1 MNKGHRVIR
10 HIPAPFH
17 GNVGMPEPRATWRV
31 YNLTPYRV
39 LGSSVQQALK
49 RLGVDIEERI
59 IEYIVAE
66 SPRPDLG
73 DYGVPIARFA
83 KKYGVEIEALVKS
96 IEEELRTYP
105 HIAGVKRVGGYLNI
119 LLDASEV
126 SRQLFRAVQTDNDV
140 FGHLRVDKP
149 LRIVVEHTS
158 ANPVHP
164 LHIGHAR
171 NAALGDTL
179 ARMLRERGHIV
190 QTRFYVDDMG
200 RQVAV
205 LVYGA
210 KLLGDLSIPRGVK
223 PDHWLGTLYALVHT
237 LADIEELKKEL
248 DKLKQENKLDE
259 YREKLR
265 ELDKLVAA
273 ASKLREKEPELFD
286 KLADAIRGR
295 NPDEEISEIMRSY
308 EFRRDE
314 EVVKITRAI
323 VEACLRG
330 FRETLER
337 LGIGFDKWDWESD
350 LVWSSLVGKILE
362 EAKKT
367 PYATMHKGALA
378 LNLQPL
384 LRDPVIRSALGVPE
398 DYEVPPLILQRSDG
412 TTLYTTRDI
421 AYSIKKFREFN
432 ADKVYNVIAAE
443 QKLPQLQ
450 VRLALI
456 ALGYRR
462 EGLNMHHYAYEMVN
476 LPGRKMSGRRGE
488 YVTLDELIEQAIARA
503 RAEVEKRSPN
513 LPPEEKQKIAEAVGI
528 AAIRYTLVSVSAPK
542 PMTFNIEE
550 ALNFEQNSAP
560 YILYTHARA
569 ANILA
574 KAKQRGLEINLEE
587 IDYNAANENPLRRR
601 LVLQL
606 LNYPYVFVKAAD
618 ELKPE
623 IIVNYLNRLADT
635 FNKWYTSG
643 DNAINEPDPGKR
655 GYKLA
660 LVQAVKTVT
669 ANALRILGIKPL
681 EKM

>member
-1 MNKGHRVIR
+1 
-10 HIPAPFH
+10 
-17 GNVGMPEPRATWRV
+17 MPKPEHSWQV

-39 LGSSVQQALK
+39 LGTSLHEAL
-49 RLGVDIEERI
+49 RELGVSEDEKL

-83 KKYGVEIEALVKS
+83 KKHGLDLQALVEKTS
-96 IEEELRTYP
+96 EKLKRYP
-105 HIAGVKRVGGYLNI
+105 HVASVKRVGGYLNI
-119 LLDASEV
+119 VIDAAEA
-126 SRQLFRAVQTDNDV
+126 SRVVFNAVIRDGDNYGHVKTDT
-140 FGHLRVDKP
+140 P

-179 ARMLRERGHIV
+179 ARLLRERGHKV

-210 KLLGDLSIPRGVK
+210 KLLGEPRIPEGTK
-223 PDHWLGTLYALVHT
+223 PDHWLGLLYALTHT
-237 LADIEELKKEL
+237 LADIEALKKEL
-248 DKLKQENKLDE
+248 EELKQGDNLDK
-259 YREKLR
+259 YHEKLR
-265 ELDKLVAA
+265 ELDELVAA
-273 ASKLREKEPELFD
+273 ASRLREKAPELFD
-286 KLADAIRGR
+286 KLAEAIRGHD
-295 NPDEEISEIMRSY
+295 PEKEIQGIMRSY
-308 EFRRDE
+308 EFREDE
-314 EVVKITRAI
+314 EIVKLTRTI
-323 VEACLRG
+323 VEKCIEG
-330 FRETLER
+330 FKQTLQR
-337 LGIGFDKWDWESD
+337 LGIGFDQWDWESD
-350 LVWSSLVGKILE
+350 LVWSSQVRKIIE
-362 EAKKT
+362 KAKTT
-367 PYATMHKGALA
+367 PYAITYKGALA

-384 LRDPVIRSALGVPE
+384 LKDPVIRQALGVPE

-421 AYSIKKFREFN
+421 AYSIKKFSDFN

-443 QKLPQLQ
+443 QRLPQLQ

-456 ALGYRR
+456 ALGYRK

-488 YVTLDELIEQAIARA
+488 YVTLDELIEHAITRA
-503 RAEVEKRSPN
+503 RQEVEKRSPH
-513 LPPEEKQKIAEAVGI
+513 LPPEEKKHIAEAVGI
-528 AAIRYTLVSVSAPK
+528 AAIRYTLVSVSASK
-542 PMTFNIEE
+542 PMTFDIEE

-574 KAKQRGLEINLEE
+574 KAQERGLQIDWDN
-587 IDYNAANENPLRRR
+587 IDYTAANENPLRRK

-606 LNYPYVFVKAAD
+606 LNYPYIFAKAAD

-623 IIVNYLNRLADT
+623 LIVNYLNKLADT

-643 DNAINEPDPGKR
+643 DSAINEPDPGKR
-655 GYKLA
+655 NYKLA

-681 EKM
+681 ERM

>member
-1 MNKGHRVIR
+1 
-10 HIPAPFH
+10 
-17 GNVGMPEPRATWRV
+17 MPEPEHSWQV

-39 LGSSVQQALK
+39 LGASLHEAL
-49 RLGVDIEERI
+49 RELGVSEDEKL

-66 SPRPDLG
+66 SPRPELG
-73 DYGVPIARFA
+73 DYGLPIARFA
-83 KKYGVEIEALVKS
+83 KKHGLDLQVLVEKTTEKLK
-96 IEEELRTYP
+96 RYP

-119 LLDASEV
+119 VIDAAEA
-126 SRQLFRAVQTDNDV
+126 SRAIFTAVIRDGENYGHVKTDT
-140 FGHLRVDKP
+140 P

-179 ARMLRERGHIV
+179 ARLLRERGHRV

-210 KLLGDLSIPRGVK
+210 KLLGEPRIPEGTK
-223 PDHWLGTLYALVHT
+223 PDHWLGLLYALTHT

-248 DKLKQENKLDE
+248 GELKRGDNLDK
-259 YREKLR
+259 YHEKLR
-265 ELDKLVAA
+265 ELDELVAA
-273 ASKLREKEPELFD
+273 ASRLREKAPELFD
-286 KLADAIRGR
+286 KLAEAIRGR
-295 NPDEEISEIMRSY
+295 DPEKEIQEIMRSY
-308 EFRRDE
+308 EFGEDE
-314 EVVKITRAI
+314 EIVKLTRTI
-323 VEACLRG
+323 VEKCLKG
-330 FRETLER
+330 FKQTLQR
-337 LGIGFDKWDWESD
+337 LGIGFDQWDWESD
-350 LVWSSLVGKILE
+350 LVWSSLVRKIIE
-362 EAKKT
+362 RAKTT
-367 PYATMHKGALA
+367 PYAITYKGALA

-384 LRDPVIRSALGVPE
+384 LKDPVIRQALGVPE
-398 DYEVPPLILQRSDG
+398 GYEVPPLILQRSDG

-421 AYSIKKFREFN
+421 AYSIKKFSDFN

-443 QKLPQLQ
+443 QRLPQLQ

-456 ALGYRR
+456 ALGYRK

-488 YVTLDELIEQAIARA
+488 YVALDELIEQAITRA
-503 RAEVEKRSPN
+503 RQEVEKRSPH
-513 LPPEEKQKIAEAVGI
+513 LPPEEKKKIAEAVGI

-542 PMTFNIEE
+542 PMTFDIEE

-574 KAKQRGLEINLEE
+574 KARERGLQINIDN
-587 IDYNAANENPLRRR
+587 IDYTAANENPLRRK

-606 LNYPYVFVKAAD
+606 LNYPYIFAKAAD

-623 IIVNYLNRLADT
+623 LIVNYLNKLADT

-643 DNAINEPDPGKR
+643 DSAINELDPGKR
-655 GYKLA
+655 NYKLA

-681 EKM
+681 ERM

>member
-1 MNKGHRVIR
+1 V
-10 HIPAPFH
+10 FD
-17 GNVGMPEPRATWRV
+17 T
-31 YNLTPYRV
+31 
-39 LGSSVQQALK
+39 
-49 RLGVDIEERI
+49 D
-59 IEYIVAE
+59 
-66 SPRPDLG
+66 G
-73 DYGVPIARFA
+73 DA
-83 KKYGVEIEALVKS
+83 
-96 IEEELRTYP
+96 
-105 HIAGVKRVGGYLNI
+105 
-119 LLDASEV
+119 
-126 SRQLFRAVQTDNDV
+126 
-140 FGHLRVDKP
+140 FGHLRVEKP

-171 NAALGDTL
+171 NAVLGDTL
-179 ARMLRERGHIV
+179 ARMLRERGHLV
-190 QTRFYVDDMG
+190 QTRFYIDDMG

-210 KLLGDLSIPRGVK
+210 KLLGEISIPEDTK
-223 PDHWLGTLYALVHT
+223 PDHWLGLLYALTHT
-237 LADIEELKKEL
+237 LADIEQLKKEL
-248 DKLKQENKLDE
+248 EELRQRDE
-259 YREKLR
+259 VEKYREKLR
-265 ELDKLVAA
+265 ELDKLVSA
-273 ASKLREKEPELFD
+273 ASRLREKAPELFD
-286 KLADAIRGR
+286 RLAEAIKGR
-295 NPDEEISEIMRSY
+295 DPDKEISEIMKSY
-308 EFRRDE
+308 EFRQDE
-314 EVVKITRAI
+314 EIVKLTRSI
-323 VEACLRG
+323 VTKCIQG
-330 FRETLER
+330 FRETLAK
-337 LGIGFDKWDWESD
+337 LDTGFDEWDWESD
-350 LVWSSLVGKILE
+350 LVWSSLVGRILE
-362 EAKKT
+362 KARKS
-367 PYATMHKGALA
+367 PYATVHKGVLA

-384 LRDPVIRSALGVPE
+384 LEDPVIREALGVPKG
-398 DYEVPPLILQRSDG
+398 YEIPPLILQRSDG

-488 YVTLDELIEQAIARA
+488 YITLDELIDQAIKRA
-503 RAEVEKRSPN
+503 QTEVEKRSPH
-513 LPPEEKQKIAEAVGI
+513 LPPSEKEEIAEAVGT
-528 AAIRYTLVSVSAPK
+528 AAIRYTLASVSAPK
-542 PMTFNIEE
+542 PMTFSIDE

-574 KAKQRGLEINLEE
+574 KAKTRGISIDWDN

-601 LVLQL
+601 LILQL
-606 LNYPYVFVKAAD
+606 LNYPYIFVKAAD

-623 IIVNYLNRLADT
+623 LIVNYLNRLADT

-643 DNAINEPDPGKR
+643 DSAINEPDPGKR
-655 GYKLA
+655 SYKLA

-681 EKM
+681 ERM